1 VGDFTGANRGGLLAR
16 AGDGWPRGLPVP
28 LTPFVGRERE
38 GAEVARLVSANR
50 LVTLVG
56 AGGVGKTRLAVEVA
70 AAVAADFGDGAGSTD
85 LSAVTDP
92 VSLAATLAADLGV
105 EERAGADV
113 REPLLRVLHGQHR
126 LLVVDNCEH
135 LRAAFAEFVVA
146 LLGSCPEVVVL
157 ATSREPL
164 GVPGEVAWRVPSLA
178 FPWPERMPAERD
190 LESFEAAALF
200 LARARAARPGLVIG
214 PGDVAAVTSICFHLD
229 GIPLALELAAARAG
243 ALSLQEIAARLTGCM
258 ELLARTGAGPARQ
271 QTLRASVEWSHRLL
285 SEPERAVFRRL
296 AVFAGGW
303 PLEAAETVC
312 SLPPAEQGEIAGLL
326 AGLVDKSLVQADH
339 TPAGSRYRLLEVIR
353 AFASERLV
361 EAGELEQVRE
371 RHAGYYTDLAERAT
385 AEVWGPG
392 MTGWVPRMDQE
403 ADNLRAARRW
413 CARDPARAGTG
424 LRLAAGVWGYW
435 FILGRVVECAAWLEE
450 ALARQGG
457 PGHVRAVALNGLGL
471 IACFRGEPERGRD
484 LCSASI
490 ECFQG
495 SPGGRDEGRVWANL
509 CYARGLCG
517 DAAGAA
523 EAYDHALA
531 LARRDGDAWVEAAA
545 LWRMGFALAL
555 AGDVVRAQTLAAA
568 GAALFSK
575 TGDSRLRAYTL
586 ATVGECLTREGKPA
600 EAIAQLREA
609 VGVFEKLPERVGLL
623 RTAIWLAK
631 ACAAAGDWPR
641 AAMLL
646 GVVDML
652 SERIGG
658 QPYAF
663 MQAGLDAVA
672 ARGPAE
678 LGPAWQPARQAGQVL
693 GRGDQIAA
701 TLWPTENREAAPRAN
716 GGLPLTPRECEVA
729 ELIARGLTN
738 RQIAARLFIA
748 ERTADT
754 HVSNILAKL
763 GCASRAQV
771 AAIIAAR
778 SAAGAITRTK
788 GAPGRRGGG

>member
-1 VGDFTGANRGGLLAR
+1 
-16 AGDGWPRGLPVP
+16 
-28 LTPFVGRERE
+28 
-38 GAEVARLVSANR
+38 VAASR
-50 LVTLVG
+50 LVTLTG

-70 AAVAADFGDGAGSTD
+70 AMVAPGLDDGASFID
-85 LSAVTDP
+85 LSAVMDP
-92 VSLAATLAADLGV
+92 ALLPDAVARGLGV
-105 EERAGADV
+105 EDRVGTDLVERLV
-113 REPLLRVLHGQHR
+113 RVLRGQQR
-126 LLVVDNCEH
+126 LLLIDNCEH
-135 LRAAFAEFVVA
+135 LRAGCADLATEV
-146 LLGSCPEVVVL
+146 LSQCPGVVVL
-157 ATSREPL
+157 AASREPL
-164 GVPGEVAWRVPSLA
+164 RVPGEVTWRVPSLA
-178 FPWPERMPAERD
+178 FPWPHRPPAAAD
-190 LESFEAAALF
+190 LEGFEAAVLF
-200 LARARAARPGLVIG
+200 LARARAARPGLVVG

-271 QTLRASVEWSHRLL
+271 QTLRASVEWSHQLL
-285 SEPERAVFRRL
+285 SERERAVFRRL

-339 TPAGSRYRLLEVIR
+339 TPGGSRYRLLEVIR
-353 AFASERLV
+353 AFASERLA

-371 RHAGYYTDLAERAT
+371 RHASYYTDLAERAT
-385 AEVWGPG
+385 ADVWGPG

-435 FILGRVVECAAWLEE
+435 FILGRLVEAAAWLEE

-457 PGHVRAVALNGLGL
+457 PGHVQAVALNGLGL
-471 IACFRGEPERGRD
+471 IACFTGEPERGRD
-484 LCSASI
+484 LLSASI
-490 ECFQG
+490 ECFQR

-509 CYARGLCG
+509 CYARALCG

-545 LWRMGFALAL
+545 LWRMGFGLAL
-555 AGDVVRAQTLAAA
+555 AGDVVRARTLAAA
-568 GAALFSK
+568 GAGLFSK
-575 TGDSRLRAYTL
+575 TGDSRLHAYTL
-586 ATVGECLTREGKPA
+586 ATVGECLTREGQPA
-600 EAIAQLREA
+600 EAIAVLREA
-609 VGVFEKLPERVGLL
+609 LGVFEKLPERVGLL

-641 AAMLL
+641 AATLL

-693 GRGDQIAA
+693 GRGDQITAA
-701 TLWPTENREAAPRAN
+701 LWPHGKRESAPAAAS
-716 GGLPLTPRECEVA
+716 GLPLTRREREIA
-729 ELIARGLTN
+729 ELIAQGLTN
-738 RQIAARLFIA
+738 RQIGTRLFIA
-748 ERTADT
+748 ERTVDT
-754 HVSNILAKL
+754 HVGRILAKL

-771 AAIIAAR
+771 AAIIA
-778 SAAGAITRTK
+778 SAAAAAARESGHTIAT
-788 GAPGRRGGG
+788 